1 MNEEHTLRHP
11 VVSGL
16 FYPDEPGELERI
28 ITGYL
33 DKIDKK
39 ELYTRIEE
47 QTGIEDASK
56 LTPLVVIAPHA
67 GYIFSGKIQAFSYA
81 ILMNAVVET
90 VVIIGP
96 SHQKQFKGISV
107 NLDSAY
113 QTPLGN
119 VAVDLEFAH
128 ALIDHSRDF
137 NHIEEAHLSEHTIE
151 VQLPFLQVLMRDIK
165 IVPVLFG
172 QQNRESSVLLKE
184 ALVSVMNRVQ
194 KSCVVIVS
202 TDLSHYHPH
211 VEASSLDKRLIQDIR
226 NMDPE
231 SFYSNI
237 KAGKSEACGFGG
249 ILTGLMLAKERG
261 RGKSAILAYMD
272 SGEVSGD
279 RKKVVGY
286 LSAAMY

>member
-1 MNEEHTLRHP
+1 MDEEHTLRHP

-28 ITGYL
+28 VTGYL
-33 DKIDKK
+33 DKVDKK
-39 ELYTRIEE
+39 ELYERIEE
-47 QTGIEDASK
+47 QTGIKDAPK
-56 LTPLVVIAPHA
+56 LTPLVVVAPHA

-81 ILMNAVVET
+81 LFMNTTVET
-90 VVIIGP
+90 AVIIGP

-113 QTPLGN
+113 KTPLGN
-119 VAVDLEFAH
+119 VAVDLDFAN
-128 ALIDHSRDF
+128 ALIDHSGDF

-151 VQLPFLQVLMRDIK
+151 VQLPFLQILMRDIK

-172 QQNRESSVLLKE
+172 HQNRQSSVLLKE
-184 ALVSVMNRVQ
+184 ALVSVMDRMQ
-194 KSCVVIVS
+194 KSCAVIVS

-211 VEASSLDKRLIQDIR
+211 VEASSLDKRLIQDIQ

-231 SFYSNI
+231 SFYTNI
-237 KAGKSEACGFGG
+237 KEGKSEACGFGG

-261 RGKSAILAYMD
+261 RGKSAILSYMD